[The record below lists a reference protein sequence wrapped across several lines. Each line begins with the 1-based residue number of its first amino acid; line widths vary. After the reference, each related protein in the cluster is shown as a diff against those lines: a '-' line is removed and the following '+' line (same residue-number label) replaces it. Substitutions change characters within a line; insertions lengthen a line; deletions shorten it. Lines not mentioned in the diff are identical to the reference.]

1 MRLKTSIFLLCA
13 ATFSADVAGG
23 QRPGAGGSAATLD
36 GVWSM
41 VRRTWTVGDSAIY
54 APATYEEPGQ
64 LIIAGRYYS
73 LLYVFTD
80 TRRPLLPTG
89 RDPTDAELARL
100 FNVFYASAGRVER
113 TDSTLTIYL
122 DLVKLPRHA
131 AAAAVTQRWRIRGDT
146 LMLTRSDQVSSADA
160 ATARPVTRT
169 TYYVRAP

>member
-1 MRLKTSIFLLCA
+1 MRLRTRVFLLLA
-13 ATFSADVAGG
+13 ATFSPDVAAG
-23 QRPGAGGSAATLD
+23 QPPSADGRAASLD

-41 VRRTWTVGDSAIY
+41 VRRTWTIGDSTLI
-54 APATYEEPGQ
+54 APATYDEPGQ

-80 TRRPLLPTG
+80 TRRPLLPAD

-122 DLVKLPRHA
+122 DLSKLPRGA
-131 AAAAVTQRWRIRGDT
+131 AAVAVTQRWRIRGDT
-146 LMLTRSDQVSSADA
+146 LTLTRSDQVSSSDA
-160 ATARPVTRT
+160 ATARPVSRT